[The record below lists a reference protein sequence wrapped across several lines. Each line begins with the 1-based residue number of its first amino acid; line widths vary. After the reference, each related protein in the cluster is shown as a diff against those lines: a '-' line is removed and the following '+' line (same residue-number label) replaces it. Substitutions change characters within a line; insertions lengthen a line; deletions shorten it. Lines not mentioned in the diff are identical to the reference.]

1 MKPERELSPEYH
13 QVKAI
18 LAGGWRGTY
27 GGLAVC
33 IGRSRRAGR
42 VIGRL
47 VKSYARR
54 YPNWDHNHVVTKA
67 TGQPANVNAAA

>member
-1 MKPERELSPEYH
+1 MKPESELSREYH

-18 LAGGWRGTY
+18 LDGGWKGTY
-27 GGLAVC
+27 GDLAVC

-42 VIGRL
+42 IIGRL

-54 YPNWDHNHVVTKA
+54 HPNWDHNNVVTKA
-67 TGQPANVNAAA
+67 TNLPAYVPDAA

>member
-1 MKPERELSPEYH
+1 MRPERELSREYH

-18 LAGGWRGTY
+18 LLGGWRGTY
-27 GGLAVC
+27 GSLAVC

-47 VKSYARR
+47 VKSFARR
-54 YPNWDHNHVVTKA
+54 HPAWDHTAVVTEHA
-67 TGQPANVNAAA
+67 GLPAYAAA